1 MKAVDLG
8 AAPGGWTWQM
18 VQRGLRVSAID
29 NGRLDARLLASGLV
43 EWQRADGF
51 TWRPRGRVDWLLC
64 DMVEQPSRIAELV
77 GRWFAQRLC
86 RYALF
91 NLKLPMKKRLEALED
106 ARKRLQRLTREAG
119 GIELRCKQL
128 YHDREEV
135 TVFARAL
142 A

>member
-1 MKAVDLG
+1 
-8 AAPGGWTWQM
+8 M

-43 EWQRADGF
+43 DWQRADGF

-106 ARKRLQRLTREAG
+106 ARKRLQRLTRGAD

-135 TVFARAL
+135 TLFARAIS
-142 A
+142 